1 MRVSLR
7 SKILGLCLL
16 TSAMV
21 QPAFADQAKCSCR
34 NLRSVQE
41 ELKNA
46 EYEAMFFADMA
57 AKLKAVEDPLIEAHK
72 NPIHPDSDVNIQD
85 RSSRARADVM
95 RTFKLPHNPA
105 YGYSGPLTVD
115 MKFGSCEQKPADL
128 EALRAGS
135 QCKEIADITLA
146 HEAAHRERCARE
158 TAAVYWDRLP
168 SQIAAEEAERY
179 REQANAMRA
188 QLKRIV
194 DEGTI
199 TVAAK
204 MEPRIKGPQFDVT
217 YSFVMPSIE
226 MEGKSSPGSDNWTV
240 NGKGKQSGKI
250 KNAKIGGMTCKSSG
264 QLNDDIDMALDTD
277 GFVMSLKSK
286 SKGRPGDVKLRCMG
300 GYGMSMRPQGEV
312 GSGEVFA
319 AERFASEAD
328 ISQDVSTMPF
338 AKIVTQGGMS
348 VSGKH
353 TVTVRLVCPGE

>member
-1 MRVSLR
+1 MRVSLT
-7 SKILGLCLL
+7 SKVLGFCLL
-16 TSAMV
+16 TGAMV
-21 QPAFADQAKCSCR
+21 LPASADQTKCSCR

-72 NPIHPDSDVNIQD
+72 NPTHPDSDVNIQD
-85 RSSRARADVM
+85 RSSRARADLM

-199 TVAAK
+199 TVEAK

-226 MEGKSSPGSDNWTV
+226 MEGKSSPGSDSWTV

-277 GFVMSLKSK
+277 GFVMNLKSK
-286 SKGRPGDVKLRCMG
+286 STGRPGDVKLRCMG

-319 AERFASEAD
+319 AERFESEAD

>member
-135 QCKEIADITLA
+135 QVQGNRGHHVGSRGRAQGEMRKGNRCGLLGQVAQSDRRRRSRTLSGA
-146 HEAAHRERCARE
+146 GQRHAGAAQAHR
-158 TAAVYWDRLP
+158 
-168 SQIAAEEAERY
+168 
-179 REQANAMRA
+179 
-188 QLKRIV
+188 
-194 DEGTI
+194 G
-199 TVAAK
+199 
-204 MEPRIKGPQFDVT
+204 
-217 YSFVMPSIE
+217 
-226 MEGKSSPGSDNWTV
+226 
-240 NGKGKQSGKI
+240 
-250 KNAKIGGMTCKSSG
+250 
-264 QLNDDIDMALDTD
+264 
-277 GFVMSLKSK
+277 
-286 SKGRPGDVKLRCMG
+286 
-300 GYGMSMRPQGEV
+300 
-312 GSGEVFA
+312 
-319 AERFASEAD
+319 
-328 ISQDVSTMPF
+328 
-338 AKIVTQGGMS
+338 
-348 VSGKH
+348 
-353 TVTVRLVCPGE
+353 

>member
-1 MRVSLR
+1 MQVSLR
-7 SKILGLCLL
+7 SKILGFCLL

-21 QPAFADQAKCSCR
+21 LPAFADQAKCSCR

-46 EYEAMFFADMA
+46 ECEAMFFADMA

-72 NPIHPDSDVNIQD
+72 NPTHPDSDVSIHD
-85 RSSRARADVM
+85 RSSRARAVIM
-95 RTFKLPHNPA
+95 RTFKLPYNPA
-105 YGYSGPLTVD
+105 YGYSGPVTVG
-115 MKFGSCEQKPADL
+115 MKFGSCEQKPAEL

-146 HEAAHRERCARE
+146 HEAEHRERCARE

-168 SQIAAEEAERY
+168 SQFAAEEAERY

-199 TVAAK
+199 TVEAK
-204 MEPRIKGPQFDVT
+204 LEPRIKGPQFDAT
-217 YSFVMPSIE
+217 YSYVTPAIE
-226 MEGKSSPGSDNWTV
+226 MEGKSSPGSDSWTV

-286 SKGRPGDVKLRCMG
+286 STGRPGDIKLRCMG

-328 ISQDVSTMPF
+328 VSQDVSTMPI
-338 AKIVTQGGMS
+338 AKILRQGGMS
-348 VSGKH
+348 VSGKQ
-353 TVTVRLVCPGE
+353 TVTVRLVCPAE